1 MRDTRRQ
8 AVEGAQRMRLIGVD
22 VGGTFTDLVYAD
34 TDAGSTAVH
43 KISTTPDD
51 PSRGVVQGLMALCDK
66 YGIPRETIDVV
77 FHGTT
82 IATNAILEHDGA
94 VTGMITTGGY
104 RDILHIGRHQRPQHY
119 SIMQDIPW
127 QSRPLV
133 KRRHRKTVTERLVP
147 ARGEA
152 LQPLGEEGVRPA
164 PRDAEGVREA
174 VRERKEA
181 GAEAIAICFLFSY
194 LDPAHEARAMAIVRE
209 EYPDCFA
216 TTSSSVSPQF
226 REFERFTTTA
236 LNAFVGPKVRN
247 YVTRLESEIEAS
259 GFKADLRIMASN
271 GGVATP
277 AMVAERP
284 VLTLLSGPAAGV
296 IGGDWAGGL
305 SGRRNLITFDVGG
318 TSADI
323 GIVTEGGFGEATA
336 RDTWI
341 AGFPV
346 MVPMI
351 DVHTI
356 GAGGGSIAFVDQ
368 AGAFKVG
375 PRSAGA
381 VPGPAAYGHGGARPT
396 VTDANVVLGR
406 LDSGNF
412 LGGGMS
418 LNEVAAR
425 RVIGELARELS
436 LSDREAAEGVI
447 TLINANMANAIRSRT
462 VQKGIDPRNYALVA
476 FGGAGPLHGAEVADM
491 LGVPEVIV
499 PPHPGITSAVG
510 LLISDLRYDAIRT
523 SFQVSGAADLLR
535 INADFAAMAKELA
548 ARFTADRIDLARVGF
563 ERPGDLRYVG
573 QGYELR
579 VPFPDGKIDAAALA
593 KAFDA
598 FHEIHRREYGHH
610 FADSAIEIVNLRL
623 VGAASAATI
632 AKPAVGTAV
641 SLEAAKV
648 RTGTCTFRVGAAL
661 ADYPT
666 TFYRRDLL
674 PVGAHVAGPAIIL
687 QMDSTTVVPP
697 H

>member
-1 MRDTRRQ
+1 
-8 AVEGAQRMRLIGVD
+8 MRLIGVD

-34 TDAGSTAVH
+34 TEAGRTGVH

-51 PSRGVVQGLMALCDK
+51 PSRGVVAGLTALCDK
-66 YGIPRETIDVV
+66 YGIPRDSIDVV

-82 IATNAILEHDGA
+82 IATNSILEHDGA

-127 QSRPLV
+127 QDRPLV
-133 KRRHRKTVTERLVP
+133 KRRHRKTVKERLVP
-147 ARGEA
+147 PKGEV
-152 LQPLGEEGVRPA
+152 LEPLDEAGVRQ
-164 PRDAEGVREA
+164 A
-174 VRERKEA
+174 VRELKEA
-181 GAEAIAICFLFSY
+181 GVQAIAICFLFSY
-194 LDPAHEARAMAIVRE
+194 LDPAHEARAMQIVRE
-209 EYPDCFA
+209 DYPECFA

-236 LNAFVGPKVRN
+236 MNAFVGPKVRN
-247 YVTRLESEIEAS
+247 YVTKLESDIEQS

-323 GIVTEGGFGEATA
+323 GIVTDGGFGEATA

-356 GAGGGSIAFVDQ
+356 GAGGGSIAYRRPGRRLQ
-368 AGAFKVG
+368 GRTALGRRRAGPG
-375 PRSAGA
+375 GLRPRRHRA
-381 VPGPAAYGHGGARPT
+381 T
-396 VTDANVVLGR
+396 VTDANIVLGR
-406 LDSGNF
+406 LDGENF
-412 LGGGMS
+412 LGGGMP
-418 LNEVAAR
+418 LDEVAAR
-425 RVIGELARELS
+425 RVIGELARELGMS
-436 LSDREAAEGVI
+436 EREAAEGVV
-447 TLINANMANAIRSRT
+447 TVINANMANAIRSRT

-476 FGGAGPLHGAEVADM
+476 FGGAGPLHGAEVAEM

-523 SFQVSGAADLLR
+523 SFQVSGAADIAR
-535 INADFAAMAKELA
+535 INSDFAAMAKELA
-548 ARFTADRIDLARVGF
+548 DRFTADGIDLSKVTF
-563 ERPGDLRYVG
+563 ERRGDLRYVG

-579 VPFPDGKIDAAALA
+579 VPFPDGTIDEAALA
-593 KAFDA
+593 KAFEA

-610 FADSAIEIVNLRL
+610 FAQSGIEIVNLRL
-623 VGAASAATI
+623 VGAASAAKI
-632 AKPAVGTAV
+632 AKPTVA
-641 SLEAAKV
+641 
-648 RTGTCTFRVGAAL
+648 
-661 ADYPT
+661 
-666 TFYRRDLL
+666 
-674 PVGAHVAGPAIIL
+674 AGPSLDAARVRAAPAPSGSKQARRL
-687 QMDSTTVVPP
+687 SDRLLSP
-697 H
+697 

>member
-1 MRDTRRQ
+1 
-8 AVEGAQRMRLIGVD
+8 MRLIGVD
-22 VGGTFTDLVYAD
+22 VGGTFTDLVFAD
-34 TDAGSTAVH
+34 TEAGRTAVH
-43 KISTTPDD
+43 KVSTTPDD
-51 PSRGVVQGLMALCDK
+51 PSRGVVQGLTALCDK
-66 YGIPRETIDVV
+66 YSIPRETIDTV

-127 QSRPLV
+127 QDRPLV

-147 ARGEA
+147 PRGEV
-152 LQPLGEEGVRPA
+152 LESLDEEGVR
-164 PRDAEGVREA
+164 RA
-174 VRERKEA
+174 VRELKEA
-181 GAEAIAICFLFSY
+181 GVEAIAICFLFSY
-194 LDPAHEARAMAIVRE
+194 LDASHEARAMEIVRE
-209 EYPDCFA
+209 EYPGCFA

-236 LNAFVGPKVRN
+236 MNAFVGPKVRN

-277 AMVAERP
+277 GMVAERP

-296 IGGDWAGGL
+296 IGGDWAGAL
-305 SGRRNLITFDVGG
+305 SEKRNLITFDVGG

-346 MVPMI
+346 LVPMI

-356 GAGGGSIAFVDQ
+356 GAGGGSIAYVDQ

-381 VPGPAAYGHGGARPT
+381 VPGPAAYGRGGTRAT

-406 LDSGNF
+406 LDGGNF

-418 LNEVAAR
+418 LDEVAAR
-425 RVIGELARELS
+425 RVIGELASELG

-491 LGVPEVIV
+491 LGVTEVIV

-523 SFQVSGAADLLR
+523 SFQVSSTADLSR
-535 INADFAAMAKELA
+535 INADFDAMAKELA
-548 ARFTADRIDLARVGF
+548 QRFTADGIDLAQVTF
-563 ERPGDLRYVG
+563 ERRGDLRYVG

-579 VPFPDGKIDAAALA
+579 VTFSDGILDESALA
-593 KAFDA
+593 QAFEA
-598 FHEIHRREYGHH
+598 FHEVHKREYGHH
-610 FADSAIEIVNLRL
+610 FAQSAIEIVNLRL

-632 AKPAVGTAV
+632 AKPTPNGER
-641 SLEAAKV
+641 SLSAATV
-648 RTGTCTFRVGAAL
+648 RSGNGTFRVDGKL

-666 TFYRRDLL
+666 TFYRRDQL
-674 PVGAHVAGPAIIL
+674 PIGERIPGPAIVL
-687 QMDSTTVVPP
+687 QMDTTTVVPP
-697 H
+697 HFTFEADAAGNLMIRKEAQQ